1 MKRRY
6 NTIASHQLKKH
17 RKRWHRQQ
25 GKTCPILKQVIP
37 YDQTSVDH
45 KHKRKND
52 PIGVNDDGYIRGV
65 IHIQANS
72 MEGKIANAFKR
83 YGLNKFI
90 DLPTFLRNLADYL
103 EDPPLVHKKIVHPNE
118 MPKKKK
124 LGKREF
130 NKLYKHYFD
139 IYPNKTVLPKWPK
152 SGKATKQIKK
162 DLKKLREFLK

>member
-1 MKRRY
+1 MKRNY
-6 NTIASHQLKKH
+6 KTIPQHQLKKN

-25 GKTCPILKQVIP
+25 DKTCPILKQTIP
-37 YDQTSVDH
+37 YNQTSVDH
-45 KHKRKND
+45 QHKRKKD
-52 PIGVNDDGYIRGV
+52 PIGANGAGYIRGV

-90 DLPTFLRNLADYL
+90 DLPSFLRNLADYL
-103 EDPPLVHKKIVHPNE
+103 DNPPLLHKKIVHPSE

-130 NKLYKHYFD
+130 NKLRKHYFEL
-139 IYPNKTVLPKWPK
+139 YPNKRTLPKWPK
-152 SGKATKQIKK
+152 SNKPTKQIKE
-162 DLKKLREFLK
+162 DLKKLEKFLR